1 VQALCP
7 QCGNKILIDDAKVPD
22 RPFQV
27 KCPKCQTAVKF
38 PGKGAAPAAEPAST
52 DAAASQP
59 AARGDEIRAQMMAQV
74 RREMSAGESA
84 IGGRALVAV
93 SDKALAGT
101 VTVMLTRLGYQVDP
115 LDEGMEAG
123 RMIDQ
128 GVYDMVVATR
138 IGAAPGKPETVY
150 QRLTRL
156 NPEGRRRLFVVLVGD
171 EFKTGDGTQAFA
183 CLADLVIHSKD
194 AGSGDAVVRNTILEK
209 TRLYQVFND
218 VRRRHEA
225 AAG

>member
-1 VQALCP
+1 
-7 QCGNKILIDDAKVPD
+7 
-22 RPFQV
+22 
-27 KCPKCQTAVKF
+27 
-38 PGKGAAPAAEPAST
+38 
-52 DAAASQP
+52 
-59 AARGDEIRAQMMAQV
+59 MMAQL
-74 RREMSAGESA
+74 RREMSVGDTAT
-84 IGGRALVAV
+84 GGRALVAV

-128 GVYDMVVATR
+128 GVYDLVVATR
-138 IGAAPGKPETVY
+138 TSAAPGKPETVH

-183 CLADLVIHSKD
+183 CLADVVIHSKD

-218 VRRRHEA
+218 ARRRHEA
-225 AAG
+225 AAGSFTG